1 MNQGK
6 QFAALSGSLIQ
17 LISNPYKAAQDA
29 DIIYIDVWTSTA
41 KEAGAEKRRLA
52 FSGYQLPGG

>member
-1 MNQGK
+1 VNQGQ

-17 LISNPYKAAQDA
+17 LISNPYEAAQDA
-29 DIIYIDVWTSTA
+29 DIIHIDVWTSTA

-52 FSGYQLPGG
+52 FSGYH